1 MFVVGLCIIYE
12 VFFLCY
18 RQQQKKKQF
27 KENYTLPLNTISN
40 DNVRV
45 AWGNRKSQP
54 VKVWSINTKYH
65 VVLTNN
71 IMCV

>member
-1 MFVVGLCIIYE
+1 MVIHFKQLFLLQVKFNNMFVVGLCIIYE

-45 AWGNRKSQP
+45 A
-54 VKVWSINTKYH
+54 
-65 VVLTNN
+65 
-71 IMCV
+71 